1 MGLDREYHEMSGW
14 LTLKISTSPG
24 ADATLGRLSIPGV
37 LTLIGAL
44 KLFIS
49 MICMYFRPLRTE
61 ITVFDSGRR
70 VTESRC

>member
-14 LTLKISTSPG
+14 LTLKISSPG

-49 MICMYFRPLRTE
+49 MVCIYLRPLRGA
-61 ITVFDSGRR
+61 ITVFDGGRR